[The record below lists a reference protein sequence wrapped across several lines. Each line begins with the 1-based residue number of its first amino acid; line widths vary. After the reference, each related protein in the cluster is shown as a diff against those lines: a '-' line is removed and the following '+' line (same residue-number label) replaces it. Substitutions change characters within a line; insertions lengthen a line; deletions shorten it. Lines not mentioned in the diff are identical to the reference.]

1 MSIYT
6 HLSQQE
12 FPDNVNMA
20 DCEYP
25 IYSNL
30 WFWLIAIGF
39 LFLAIGLIIW
49 DVRARSKQIWWVW
62 ALIFGGLFLF
72 IAGLGLAIWQWWSQ
86 YNVGSDPLGD
96 EILAEEDYPPP
107 VSTHTRQ
114 FSGKKILSRT
124 YSSKSE
130 I

>member
-1 MSIYT
+1 MTDY
-6 HLSQQE
+6 
-12 FPDNVNMA
+12 
-20 DCEYP
+20 EYP

-30 WFWLIAIGF
+30 WFWLIVIGF
-39 LFLAIGLIIW
+39 LFLTIGLIIW
-49 DVRARSKQIWWVW
+49 DVRAQFKQIWWVW
-62 ALIFGGLFLF
+62 ALIFGGLFLL
-72 IAGLGLAIWQWWSQ
+72 IAGLVIAIWPCWRQ

-107 VSTHTRQ
+107 ISTHTRQ
-114 FSGKKILSRT
+114 FSGKKPPSCT